1 MIRAMHVRF
10 FRLLGVIS
18 VMRAAF
24 EIDIK
29 TRREPNYLVTYTFI
43 L

>member
-1 MIRAMHVRF
+1 MTRAMHVRF
-10 FRLLGVIS
+10 FSIG

-29 TRREPNYLVTYTFI
+29 TRRAPNYLAIPI
-43 L
+43 LLFCN